1 MFAVLPNISQDSLQL
16 GDADEKICGVMGCTI
31 VGPTNHVLLLEIFF
45 SLGFWEPSLC

>member
-16 GDADEKICGVMGCTI
+16 GDADEKICGVMRCKI